1 MMALALFDKVTRP
14 GYRSK
19 LARLTEIASSVAH
32 RSLGSQELKSAERAN
47 AIRLRSQIIAVLSAS
62 GAPGP

>member
-19 LARLTEIASSVAH
+19 LARPTEIASSVAH
-32 RSLGSQELKSAERAN
+32 RSLGQELKSAEGAN